1 MLIGEPLLFIKNYVE
16 KLNDAIKTY
25 CPEKGLTRIQRHW
38 LSFCVTAIIVTNSV
52 CWSQFEKVGIG
63 RYRIG
68 SLSWIFRKSSIPW
81 HLLLQVQM
89 SVTAITKH
97 MINRDYGKFN
107 AVPSLKYRCQT

>member
-1 MLIGEPLLFIKNYVE
+1 MDKSHMLIGEPLLFIKNYVE

-63 RYRIG
+63 RYRID
-68 SLSWIFRKSSIPW
+68 SLSKIFRVDRRNVATWSFK
-81 HLLLQVQM
+81 
-89 SVTAITKH
+89 
-97 MINRDYGKFN
+97 GKFHSTDDSS
-107 AVPSLKYRCQT
+107 AMARTDAAA

>member
-1 MLIGEPLLFIKNYVE
+1 MLIGGPLLFIKNYVE

-81 HLLLQVQM
+81 HLLLQM
-89 SVTAITKH
+89 SVTAILH